1 MAEALGR
8 ELVAVLH
15 VSPFDPVRRYARR
28 NRERKVL
35 APAEIGSHNAAL
47 LRGSEW
53 SRRQLRITF
62 SAASDERARV
72 IRLASSE
79 DKGLLPGEP
88 PT

>member
-1 MAEALGR
+1 VAEALGR
-8 ELVAVLH
+8 ELAAVLH

-35 APAEIGSHNAAL
+35 APAAIGSHNAAL
-47 LRGSEW
+47 APRLRMVVPAVPDA
-53 SRRQLRITF
+53 F
-62 SAASDERARV
+62 APASDERARV

-79 DKGLLPGEP
+79 DKGLLPGVP